1 MMWSLWSTM
10 TPLGREDAPFPNS
23 RSTRT
28 SQASALSSQPKC
40 QVATESETFYLFPGQ
55 QCLQALNPGEPTLL
69 QCLQQDCK
77 PHYTLPPGRAK
88 ETRSLGTV
96 LPGAGGVALLPP
108 ALEPWGV
115 VLALSKPCFPHQLDS
130 DSSTYGNCKLKV
142 CSPQIIMMM
151 MMIIKG
157 QKRTLEDFYG
167 LDCSDS
173 FPDVYVSPNSWS
185 YIH

>member
-1 MMWSLWSTM
+1 MPAGVEPWGAH
-10 TPLGREDAPFPNS
+10 TPPVSPAGL
-23 RSTRT
+23 
-28 SQASALSSQPKC
+28 QASLHSSAWQS
-40 QVATESETFYLFPGQ
+40 QGA
-55 QCLQALNPGEPTLL
+55 
-69 QCLQQDCK
+69 
-77 PHYTLPPGRAK
+77 
-88 ETRSLGTV
+88 RSLGTV
-96 LPGAGGVALLPP
+96 LPGAGGVALLSP

-173 FPDVYVSPNSWS
+173 FPDVYVSPNS
-185 YIH
+185 